1 MINTGG
7 EKVVAEEVEQALL
20 MHPAV
25 QDALIVGAPDERW
38 GSRIVAIVSIHPGA
52 GLTLAETSAHVGEHL
67 SDYERPRQLVVVGRS
82 SAARPAR
89 PT

>member
-1 MINTGG
+1 VINTGG
-7 EKVVAEEVEQALL
+7 EEVFAEEVEQALL

-25 QDALIVGAPDERW
+25 QDAPI
-38 GSRIVAIVSIHPGA
+38 GSSSSSA
-52 GLTLAETSAHVGEHL
+52 G
-67 SDYERPRQLVVVGRS
+67 S